1 MTPKCGLKHYMI
13 SQFLWIRNPGTARL
27 KTVALS
33 ITSGSSQLR
42 VNVGGSPAKLT
53 HVVVGRTQ
61 ISAGCWTPA
70 SVALEQLA
78 GGLTPFPA
86 PRAPPQ
92 SKKDKASNTNTEGT
106 HSRGEGFT
114 QERDHREEGFRAPL
128 RTLPTT
134 PTCIFGIKM
143 NRPGVPA
150 VAQGKPISA
159 PMRVS

>member
-1 MTPKCGLKHYMI
+1 M
-13 SQFLWIRNPGTARL
+13 WL
-27 KTVALS
+27 KTLYDLAVSLDQES
-33 ITSGSSQLR
+33 RHGSAENCSSEHHFRLQSAQGERGRIPCQAHSL
-42 VNVGGSPAKLT
+42 
-53 HVVVGRTQ
+53 VVGRTQ

-150 VAQGKPISA
+150 VAQGKPI
-159 PMRVS
+159 